1 MERKY
6 QEGVTVGELCRMIGR
21 HLWAVILASIV
32 FAAAFT
38 LLFAFVINPLGR
50 EYSMQ
55 FYLTYPAS
63 DTLKYPDGSAFS
75 YREFTSYEALAAAK
89 ASDERFG
96 SIDIDKMVKEDDV
109 SVTAE
114 FVTTADGYTQTG
126 NYTIAVQGKY
136 FSSRETAQAFIRAL
150 AQTAVD
156 NVKEKAAS
164 IGYSIDADV
173 FTEASFEDRLSLLSE
188 ERDSILAAYDEWI
201 AEYRAGYSVGGKT
214 LSAYRAE
221 AAVACGESVIESL
234 RNELTTRGYVS
245 LDEMEGRIAE
255 LKREQV
261 LNEEKIEALR
271 ETIGS
276 MSATV
281 GSDSAIAEMIAELV
295 VRNVQIESEIASL
308 TEANITAFD
317 ARVNAQYERLQACA
331 ETVQAV
337 SVALYEQE
345 TAVHFATYRAVISG
359 DTNLAVAAVAGLIL
373 GFIIVSIIVCS
384 REYKRSVRAA
394 REDASSG
401 KDAANEKDTR
411 A

>member
-201 AEYRAGYSVGGKT
+201 AEYRAGYSVGGQDA
-214 LSAYRAE
+214 LRLP
-221 AAVACGESVIESL
+221 CGSGGRL
-234 RNELTTRGYVS
+234 RGERH
-245 LDEMEGRIAE
+245 RIAP
-255 LKREQV
+255 
-261 LNEEKIEALR
+261 
-271 ETIGS
+271 
-276 MSATV
+276 
-281 GSDSAIAEMIAELV
+281 
-295 VRNVQIESEIASL
+295 
-308 TEANITAFD
+308 
-317 ARVNAQYERLQACA
+317 ER
-331 ETVQAV
+331 T
-337 SVALYEQE
+337 
-345 TAVHFATYRAVISG
+345 
-359 DTNLAVAAVAGLIL
+359 
-373 GFIIVSIIVCS
+373 
-384 REYKRSVRAA
+384 
-394 REDASSG
+394 
-401 KDAANEKDTR
+401 
-411 A
+411 

>member
-21 HLWAVILASIV
+21 HLWAVILASVI

-173 FTEASFEDRLSLLSE
+173 FAEASFEDRLSLLSE

-234 RNELTTRGYVS
+234 RNELETRGYVS

-359 DTNLAVAAVAGLIL
+359 DANLAVAAVAGLIL

-394 REDASSG
+394 REDAASG

>member
-173 FTEASFEDRLSLLSE
+173 FAEASFEDRLSLLSE

-255 LKREQV
+255 LKRE
-261 LNEEKIEALR
+261 
-271 ETIGS
+271 
-276 MSATV
+276 
-281 GSDSAIAEMIAELV
+281 
-295 VRNVQIESEIASL
+295 
-308 TEANITAFD
+308 
-317 ARVNAQYERLQACA
+317 
-331 ETVQAV
+331 
-337 SVALYEQE
+337 
-345 TAVHFATYRAVISG
+345 
-359 DTNLAVAAVAGLIL
+359 
-373 GFIIVSIIVCS
+373 
-384 REYKRSVRAA
+384 
-394 REDASSG
+394 
-401 KDAANEKDTR
+401 
-411 A
+411 

>member
-173 FTEASFEDRLSLLSE
+173 FAEASFEDRLSLLSE
-188 ERDSILAAYDEWI
+188 ERDSILAAYDERI

-345 TAVHFATYRAVISG
+345 TAVHFATYRAVISS

-394 REDASSG
+394 REDAASG
-401 KDAANEKDTR
+401 KDAANEKDAR